1 MTERS
6 KWFRVFTPR
15 PGAEFRLV
23 CFPYA
28 GGSASAFRGWA
39 NLLPPTIE
47 VVAVQYPGRQ
57 DRFDEPC
64 MEDMAELADRI
75 AFAATHRL
83 RGPLVFFGHSL
94 GASVAYETARR
105 LERQVSPPTVVRL
118 FASARSAPD
127 SPRRRNLLFQ
137 SDELLMDYVREL
149 GGSGAAVLEVEELRR
164 LALPTLRSDFALAH
178 GYSYSPGAPLTC
190 PITAIAGERD
200 PSFTP
205 EDAELWRRHTAGDFD
220 TRVMPGDHF
229 YLEEAPQDLAA
240 FLTEQLSPPVATG
253 FQTRGIS
260 R

>member
-1 MTERS
+1 MTDRS

-15 PGAEFRLV
+15 PEARLRLV

-39 NLLPPTIE
+39 DLLPPTIE

-57 DRFDEPC
+57 DRFNEPC
-64 MEDMAELADRI
+64 MEDMAELADKL

-83 RGPLVFFGHSL
+83 RGPLAFYGHSL

-105 LERQVSPPTVVRL
+105 LEQQASSPTVVRL
-118 FASARSAPD
+118 FAAARSAPD
-127 SPRRRNLLFQ
+127 SPKRRNLLFH

-149 GGSGAAVLEVEELRR
+149 GGSGAAVLEVEELRQ

-178 GYSYSPGAPLTC
+178 GYSYHPGTPLNC
-190 PITAIAGERD
+190 PLTAIAGEQD
-200 PSFTP
+200 ASFTP
-205 EDAELWRRHTAGDFD
+205 EDTELWRRHTASDFD
-220 TRVMPGDHF
+220 TRVIPGGHF
-229 YLEEAPQDLAA
+229 FLEEASQDLVALLA
-240 FLTEQLSPPVATG
+240 EQLNPPVATG
-253 FQTRGIS
+253 LQTRGTS